1 MEQNISV
8 TLSLFDN
15 EFYGV
20 LEKKDKETALLIP
33 PSEVTIKKEYSLEE
47 LRQQF
52 HKLMATSTV
61 DKSCK
66 LKNIDVLCE
75 ELDTVFHAVLNEN
88 ASMNLNAKITV
99 EKIYIFFRKVD
110 ETYIEYK
117 YAFNF
122 VMKIAELDRKQQY
135 TAIQVLK
142 FSIWNTE
149 QESILEEMKCISIK
163 DALKI

>member
-47 LRQQF
+47 LLQQF
-52 HKLMATSTV
+52 RKLMATSTV
-61 DKSCK
+61 HESHKI
-66 LKNIDVLCE
+66 KNIDVLCE
-75 ELDTVFHAVLNEN
+75 ELNTVFHTVLNEN
-88 ASMNLNAKITV
+88 TDVNLNAKITV
-99 EKIYIFFRKVD
+99 EKIYLFFRKVD

-122 VMKIAELDRKQQY
+122 VMNIAELDRKQQY

-142 FSIWNTE
+142 FSIWNIE
-149 QESILEEMKCISIK
+149 QESILEEMNCVSIK
-163 DALKI
+163 DALKL

>member
-15 EFYGV
+15 KFYGV

-61 DKSCK
+61 NKSCK

-88 ASMNLNAKITV
+88 ASMNLNAKIPV